1 MIIIKFICFIQEY
14 AKTILNG
21 ISYIGL
27 FINAN
32 NFISGEQGIDAFN
45 LEAERQNVCIALQQ
59 KVPSNANH
67 KKFIEV

>member
-1 MIIIKFICFIQEY
+1 MIIIKFICFIQGY
-14 AKTILNG
+14 AKING